1 MDVEIDWMIR
11 PDMEDVLRIEKSCF
25 EFPWKEEDF
34 IKCLRQRNC
43 LSMVARTGKK
53 VAGFMVYQLC
63 KCSIHLLNFAV
74 RPDIRRRSI
83 GKCMVQK
90 LIGKLVL
97 SDTRNRINLEVR
109 ETNLRA
115 QQFFKSQGFM
125 AEGVFRDWYNDCN
138 EDAYSFVYRHDAPEK
153 DLRRA
158 ENRISR
164 LMENK

>member
-11 PDMEDVLRIEKSCF
+11 SDMEDVLRIEKSCF

-34 IKCLRQRNC
+34 IMCLRQHY
-43 LSMVARTGKK
+43 SIGMVARVGKEI
-53 VAGFMVYQLC
+53 AGFMVFHLFKGGIQ
-63 KCSIHLLNFAV
+63 LLNLAV
-74 RPDIRRRSI
+74 RPDARRRSI

-115 QQFFKSQGFM
+115 QQFFKSQGFV

-138 EDAYSFVYRHDAPEK
+138 EDAYSFVYRHGVPEK